1 MLPIAG
7 TVIVTVATATPVSIH
22 GDLYLDLQ
30 VNVDGASDPTMLR
43 VPAHTMPPG
52 DDGTRRVPAAGDR
65 LQLQVLL
72 GQVDSVRFVEG

>member
-22 GDLYLDLQ
+22 GDIYLDLQ
-30 VNVDGASDPTMLR
+30 VTIDGESGATMLR
-43 VPAHTMPPG
+43 VPAHTMPPA
-52 DDGTRRVPAAGDR
+52 DDGTRRLPAAGDR

-72 GQVDSVRFVEG
+72 GQVDSVRLLEG

>member
-7 TVIVTVATATPVSIH
+7 TVDVTIATASPVSIH

-30 VNVDGASDPTMLR
+30 VTVDGGSDATMLR
-43 VPAHTMPPG
+43 VPAHVMPPG

-65 LQLQVLL
+65 LRLQVLL
-72 GQVDSVRFVEG
+72 GQVDSVRFVES